1 MITSIE
7 LVDFLSHSDTKLKFE
22 DGVTIFVG
30 DNGAGKSSII
40 DAITFS
46 LFGQH
51 TRKSNKGLIRRGTNQ
66 GYAKIEFSIK
76 DKKYETV
83 RKIDTKGSLS
93 AIFSETTNN
102 NRVEIAAGERKQF
115 GESMTEQVEKTIG
128 MNFEKLKIASIVQQ
142 GELNSIINAKP
153 REFKELL
160 NAIIGIDK
168 LDIASDTMQ
177 KVTKEFRKKIR
188 TDLGGH
194 DDTDIEFLT
203 KDFEKCQYDI
213 KEAEPE
219 KNQLESQKKSEH
231 RELEELLKKEETDTP
246 KRDKIN
252 QLESQKK
259 ELLRYVKETIQGI
272 QQEIQENER
281 KIDDCKNCF
290 EELKLKTGFEGK
302 LEKVEEEDKE
312 VIKKIQEITTQ
323 IVSLKGK
330 QELKRDK
337 INQLESQKKELLRY
351 VKETIQGIQQE
362 IQENERKIDDC
373 KNCFEELKLKTGF
386 EGKLEKVEEE
396 DKEVIKKIQ
405 EITTQIVSLK
415 EKEKLAEKLQLKD
428 NKCPVCDSNVE
439 KLNPFFQ
446 EEHIKEEI
454 IKLKQDADLKEK
466 ERIMYSQERDRFV
479 GELQKIRDAE
489 ATLRAHSIKTKEEL
503 VAIQNNTESK
513 KEKLSLADNE
523 NLEQISQVDDHT
535 KLIFDNILKLEL
547 ETKGFDEGEL
557 EEEIIKLKQDADLKE
572 KERIMY
578 SQERDRFVGE
588 LQKIR
593 DAEAT
598 LRAHSIKTKEE
609 LVAIQNNTES
619 KKEKLSLA
627 DNENLEQISQ
637 VDDHTKLIFDN
648 ILKLELET
656 KGFDEGEFKKL
667 KERIVE
673 KRSNLSQI
681 DQRMGG
687 VLEKIEKAKKQSQV
701 IEKSIVELEKVKKYM
716 LRLDKIQS
724 NVFSRDGSV
733 AISLRSWAL
742 NSISIKASEY
752 LSILNTKIQRIA
764 LSEKA
769 KNVSIAC
776 HSKTEV
782 LELESLSGG
791 EKVSVAL
798 ALRLGMASLL
808 GASNL
813 NLMILDEPTTHLDT
827 ERKKSLVDVL
837 SQLSRIEKS
846 QLPMQFLIITHDA
859 EIFENSNV
867 EQIYK
872 FESREEGSRVT
883 AL

>member
-22 DGVTIFVG
+22 EGVTIFVG

-76 DKKYETV
+76 DKQYETV
-83 RKIDTKGSLS
+83 RKIDSKGGLS

-102 NRVEIAAGERKQF
+102 DRVEIAAGERKQF

-128 MNFEKLKIASIVQQ
+128 MDFEKLKIASIVQQ
-142 GELNSIINAKP
+142 GELNAIINAKP
-153 REFKELL
+153 KEFKELL

-168 LDIASDTMQ
+168 LDIASESMK
-177 KVTKEFRKKIR
+177 KVTKEFREKIR
-188 TDLGGH
+188 TELGY
-194 DDTDIEFLT
+194 DDTHIEILT
-203 KDFEKCQYDI
+203 KDFEKYQCEI
-213 KEAEPE
+213 KETEPE
-219 KNQLESQKKSEH
+219 KNQLELQKKEIEK
-231 RELEELLKKEETDTP
+231 ELVELQEKEEIETP

-252 QLESQKK
+252 QLELQKK
-259 ELLRYVKETIQGI
+259 ELVRYVKETIEGI
-272 QQEIQENER
+272 QQEIKENER
-281 KIDDCKNCF
+281 KIHDCKNCF
-290 EELKLKTGFEGK
+290 EELKLKTDFERK

-312 VIKKIQEITTQ
+312 IIKKIQEIT
-323 IVSLKGK
+323 
-330 QELKRDK
+330 
-337 INQLESQKKELLRY
+337 SQ
-351 VKETIQGIQQE
+351 T
-362 IQENERKIDDC
+362 
-373 KNCFEELKLKTGF
+373 
-386 EGKLEKVEEE
+386 
-396 DKEVIKKIQ
+396 
-405 EITTQIVSLK
+405 VSLK

-428 NKCPVCDSNVE
+428 NKCPVCDSIVE

-446 EEHIKEEI
+446 EKHIKDEL
-454 IKLKQDADLKEK
+454 IKLKQDVDLKEK

-479 GELQKIRDAE
+479 TELQKIRDAE
-489 ATLRAHSIKTKEEL
+489 ATLRAHSINTKEEL
-503 VAIQNNTESK
+503 VAIQNNTEIK

-523 NLEQISQVDDHT
+523 NLEEISEIDDHT
-535 KLIFDNILKLEL
+535 KLIF
-547 ETKGFDEGEL
+547 
-557 EEEIIKLKQDADLKE
+557 
-572 KERIMY
+572 R
-578 SQERDRFVGE
+578 
-588 LQKIR
+588 
-593 DAEAT
+593 
-598 LRAHSIKTKEE
+598 
-609 LVAIQNNTES
+609 
-619 KKEKLSLA
+619 
-627 DNENLEQISQ
+627 
-637 VDDHTKLIFDN
+637 N

-656 KGFDEGEFKKL
+656 KGFDEGEFKNL
-667 KERIVE
+667 KERIVG

-681 DQRMGG
+681 DQQMGG
-687 VLEKIEKAKKQSQV
+687 VLEKIEKAKKQSSV
-701 IEKSIVELEKVKKYM
+701 IEKSILELEKVKKYM
-716 LRLDKIQS
+716 SRLDKIQS
-724 NVFSRDGSV
+724 SVFSRDGSV
-733 AISLRSWAL
+733 ATSLRSWAL
-742 NSISIKASEY
+742 NSISIKASDY

-769 KNVSIAC
+769 RDVSIAC

-872 FESREEGSRVT
+872 FESREEGSKVT

>member
-219 KNQLESQKKSEH
+219 KNQLESQKKSVH

-535 KLIFDNILKLEL
+535 KLIFGNILKLEL